1 MTRSIG
7 RLLIISWALYLLCFF
22 PIRAES
28 ISVAV
33 TLMILCAMAGVT
45 SGVLAMRNAN
55 RWRLIFGMA
64 TMVLF
69 AIYAL
74 ARIRAAM
81 MLGDAVP
88 GSGAWTLS
96 LKVFKTK
103 TGMIEYLWDVR
114 HGQVN

>member
-1 MTRSIG
+1 
-7 RLLIISWALYLLCFF
+7 
-22 PIRAES
+22 
-28 ISVAV
+28 
-33 TLMILCAMAGVT
+33 
-45 SGVLAMRNAN
+45 
-55 RWRLIFGMA
+55 MA